1 MPTSKALGMTV
12 YLTTESTGTSATG
25 NTTVCAV
32 SVDGGGVETSS
43 ESQEP
48 CLDDTVI
55 YEYPADPKYA
65 QQTVEYKKVE
75 PLSDGTNITNTQIST
90 LMENACL
97 AGTLCTYAVK
107 IPMSNPVY
115 ATRTAYIISHTD
127 MSKERNQDMKSS
139 IVFAPQSAWT
149 YSTTAPTLAP

>member
-12 YLTTESTGTSATG
+12 YLSDATTGAFTTICATSI
-25 NTTVCAV
+25 
-32 SVDGGGVETSS
+32 DGGGVETSS

-55 YEYPADPKYA
+55 LEYPADPKYA
-65 QQTVEYKKVE
+65 QQTIEYKKIE
-75 PLSDGTNITNTQIST
+75 STDGSGITSD
-90 LMENACL
+90 METACL
-97 AGTLCTYAVK
+97 DGTLCRYALK
-107 IPMSNPVY
+107 IPLATPVY

-149 YSTTAPTLAP
+149 YSTTAPSTT

>member
-25 NTTVCAV
+25 NTTICAV
-32 SVDGGGVETSS
+32 SVDGGGVETSM
-43 ESQEP
+43 ETQEP

-65 QQTVEYKKVE
+65 QQTVEYKKIE
-75 PLSDGTNITNTQIST
+75 TTNNDDISAT
-90 LMENACL
+90 MEAACL
-97 AGTLCTYAVK
+97 AGTLCTYSLKVPLAT
-107 IPMSNPVY
+107 PVY

-127 MSKERNQDMKSS
+127 MTKERNQDMKSS

-149 YSTTAPTLAP
+149 YSTTAPSTP

>member
-12 YLTTESTGTSATG
+12 YLSDTSTGTSATF
-25 NTTVCAV
+25 TTVCAV
-32 SVDGGGVETSS
+32 SIDGGGVETSS

-55 YEYPADPKYA
+55 VEYPADPKYA
-65 QQTVEYKKVE
+65 QQTIEYKKIE
-75 PLSDGTNITNTQIST
+75 TTNGTGITAD
-90 LMENACL
+90 MEAACL
-97 AGTLCTYAVK
+97 AGTLCSYSLK
-107 IPMSNPVY
+107 IPLATPVY

-149 YSTTAPTLAP
+149 YSTTVPST

>member
-12 YLTTESTGTSATG
+12 YLSNTSTGTSASF
-25 NTTVCAV
+25 TTVCAV
-32 SVDGGGVETSS
+32 SVDGGGVETSA

-65 QQTVEYKKVE
+65 QQTIEYKKIE
-75 PLSDGTNITNTQIST
+75 TTSGDGVSVD
-90 LMENACL
+90 MENACL
-97 AGTLCTYAVK
+97 NGTLCTYAIK
-107 IPMSNPVY
+107 IPLAVPVY

-139 IVFAPQSAWT
+139 IVLAPQSAWT
-149 YSTTAPTLAP
+149 YSTTAPITQS

>member
-12 YLTTESTGTSATG
+12 YLSDTSTGTSATF
-25 NTTVCAV
+25 TTVCAV

-55 YEYPADPKYA
+55 VEYPADPKYA
-65 QQTVEYKKVE
+65 QQTIEYKKIE
-75 PLSDGTNITNTQIST
+75 TTDGSGITAD
-90 LMENACL
+90 MEAACL
-97 AGTLCTYAVK
+97 AGTLCSYAIK
-107 IPMSNPVY
+107 IPLATPVY

-139 IVFAPQSAWT
+139 LVFAPQSAWT
-149 YSTTAPTLAP
+149 YSTTTPST

>member
-12 YLTTESTGTSATG
+12 YLSNTSTGTSASF
-25 NTTVCAV
+25 TTVCAV

-65 QQTVEYKKVE
+65 QQTIEYKKIE
-75 PLSDGTNITNTQIST
+75 TTNNSDISAT
-90 LMENACL
+90 MEAACL
-97 AGTLCTYAVK
+97 AGTLCTYSLKVPLAT
-107 IPMSNPVY
+107 PVY

-127 MSKERNQDMKSS
+127 MTKERNQDMKSS

-149 YSTTAPTLAP
+149 YSTTAPSTT

>member
-65 QQTVEYKKVE
+65 QQTIEYKKIE
-75 PLSDGTNITNTQIST
+75 TTNNDNVSAT
-90 LMENACL
+90 MEAACL
-97 AGTLCTYAVK
+97 AGTLCTYSLKVPLAV
-107 IPMSNPVY
+107 PVY

-149 YSTTAPTLAP
+149 YSTTAPTTT

>member
-12 YLTTESTGTSATG
+12 YLHDSTNTPTTTSGFIA
-25 NTTVCAV
+25 VCAV

-43 ESQEP
+43 ETQEP

-65 QQTVEYKKVE
+65 QQTIEYKKIE
-75 PLSDGTNITNTQIST
+75 TTSGDGVSVD
-90 LMENACL
+90 MENACL
-97 AGTLCTYAVK
+97 NGTLCTYAIK
-107 IPMSNPVY
+107 IPLAVPVY
-115 ATRTAYIISHTD
+115 ATRTAYVISHTD

-139 IVFAPQSAWT
+139 IVLAPQSAWT
-149 YSTTAPTLAP
+149 YSTTAPITQS

>member
-1 MPTSKALGMTV
+1 MTV
-12 YLTTESTGTSATG
+12 YLSEASTGTNATF
-25 NTTVCAV
+25 TTVCAV

-43 ESQEP
+43 ETQEP

-65 QQTVEYKKVE
+65 QQTIEYKKLE
-75 PLSDGTNITNTQIST
+75 PSASGTTLTTTTVST
-90 LMENACL
+90 VMEDAVLN
-97 AGTLCTYAVK
+97 GTLCSYAVK
-107 IPMSNPVY
+107 IPLATPVY
-115 ATRTAYIISHTD
+115 ATRTAYVISHTD

-149 YSTTAPTLAP
+149 YSLTAPTT

>member
-12 YLTTESTGTSATG
+12 YLHDSTNTPTTTSGFIA
-25 NTTVCAV
+25 VCAV

-65 QQTVEYKKVE
+65 QQTVEYKKIE
-75 PLSDGTNITNTQIST
+75 TTNNDDISAT
-90 LMENACL
+90 MEAACL
-97 AGTLCTYAVK
+97 AGTLCTYSLKVPLAT
-107 IPMSNPVY
+107 PVY

-127 MSKERNQDMKSS
+127 LAKERNQDMKSS

-149 YSTTAPTLAP
+149 YSTTAPSTT

>member
-12 YLTTESTGTSATG
+12 YLSNTSTGTSASF
-25 NTTVCAV
+25 TTVCAV
-32 SVDGGGVETSS
+32 SVDGGGVETSM
-43 ESQEP
+43 ETQEP

-65 QQTVEYKKVE
+65 QQTVEYKKIE
-75 PLSDGTNITNTQIST
+75 TTNNSDISAT
-90 LMENACL
+90 MEAACL
-97 AGTLCTYAVK
+97 AGTLCTYSLKVPLAT
-107 IPMSNPVY
+107 PVY

-127 MSKERNQDMKSS
+127 MTKERNQDMKSS

-149 YSTTAPTLAP
+149 YSTTAPSTT

>member
-12 YLTTESTGTSATG
+12 YLSNTSTGTSASF
-25 NTTVCAV
+25 TTVCAV

-65 QQTVEYKKVE
+65 QQTIEYKKIE
-75 PLSDGTNITNTQIST
+75 TASGDGVSVD
-90 LMENACL
+90 MENACL
-97 AGTLCTYAVK
+97 NGTLCTYAIK
-107 IPMSNPVY
+107 IPLSVPVY
-115 ATRTAYIISHTD
+115 ATRTAYVISHTD
-127 MSKERNQDMKSS
+127 MTKERNQDMKSS

-149 YSTTAPTLAP
+149 YSTTAPITQS

>member
-12 YLTTESTGTSATG
+12 YLSNTSTGTSASF
-25 NTTVCAV
+25 TTVCAV

-65 QQTVEYKKVE
+65 QQTIEYKKIE
-75 PLSDGTNITNTQIST
+75 TTNNSDISAD
-90 LMENACL
+90 MEAACL
-97 AGTLCTYAVK
+97 AGTLCTYSLKVPLAT
-107 IPMSNPVY
+107 PVY

-149 YSTTAPTLAP
+149 YSTTAPSTT